1 MRTRLLISVSAALAL
16 ALLLAPKGLAPQE
29 DLLATLTALE
39 ESYWEGWKN
48 HDGTPVMQ
56 HSIDNVVS
64 IGKMGVR
71 KLSKQDQMKR
81 YEEHTCYLK
90 SYSFS
95 DRAVHRVSEDVA
107 IVTYRLTVDETCD
120 GVKSPENEFV
130 SAVYVR
136 RNGKWMYAA
145 LHHTPAEM

>member
-16 ALLLAPKGLAPQE
+16 ALLVAPKGLAPQD

-48 HDGTPVMQ
+48 HDGAPVMQ
-56 HSIDNVVS
+56 HSADNVVVIS
-64 IGKMGVR
+64 KTGVK
-71 KLSKQDQMKR
+71 KLSKQDEMKR
-81 YEEHTCYLK
+81 YQEHTCDTK
-90 SYSFS
+90 TYSFS

-107 IVTYRLTVDETCD
+107 ILTYRLTVDETCD

-136 RNGKWMYAA
+136 QNGNWMFAA